1 MEVYVQKKKGCLNML
16 NSQNEVRAMGMEP
29 PLRGKPEEELIR
41 RFKEG
46 RKESFDEMVVTYS
59 PRLFRVAYG
68 LLGNKQ
74 DAEEVVQDAFVRA
87 YRALPFFRGDAS
99 FETWMHRITMNLA
112 RNKFHWN
119 RRRGS
124 GLNVSLYSGEE
135 NDPEQTVPQIDLPD
149 TRMEPDRLL
158 ENTELEQNIVFIIRG
173 LPGKLRE
180 AMVLRHMEN
189 LSYEQIAEYLNCKV
203 GTVKSRLARGRE
215 ILRQEL
221 ARLDGMKNKQET
233 DRRKP

>member
-1 MEVYVQKKKGCLNML
+1 ML
-16 NSQNEVRAMGMEP
+16 NFRNKADAMGPEP
-29 PLRGKPEEELIR
+29 PIHNEHEEELIR
-41 RFKEG
+41 RFKKGE
-46 RKESFDEMVVTYS
+46 RESFDEMVVAYS
-59 PRLFRVAYG
+59 PRLFRLAYG

-87 YRALPFFRGDAS
+87 YRALPGFRGDAS

-124 GLNVSLYSGEE
+124 GLNVSLSSGDES
-135 NDPEQTVPQIDLPD
+135 DPEQPSVRIDLPD

-158 ENTELEQNIVFIIRG
+158 ENTELQQNIVLVIRS
-173 LPGKLRE
+173 LPEKLRE

-189 LSYEQIAEYLNCKV
+189 LSYEQIADYLNCKV

-215 ILRQEL
+215 ILRREL
-221 ARLDGMKNKQET
+221 ARLDGIKNKQET
-233 DRRKP
+233 P

>member
-1 MEVYVQKKKGCLNML
+1 ML
-16 NSQNEVRAMGMEP
+16 NHREQMQAMSNIAEP
-29 PLRGKPEEELIR
+29 PLHGRTDEELIR
-41 RFKEG
+41 RFREG
-46 RKESFDEMVVTYS
+46 HKESFDEMVVMYS

-87 YRALPFFRGDAS
+87 YRALPHFRGDAS

-124 GLNVSLYSGEE
+124 GLNISLFSGEE
-135 NDPEQTVPQIDLPD
+135 GDPEQSSPQIDLPD

-173 LPGKLRE
+173 LPEKLRE
-180 AMVLRHMEN
+180 AMVLRHLEN
-189 LSYEQIAEYLNCKV
+189 LSYEQIADFLNCKV

-221 ARLDGMKNKQET
+221 IRLDGMKNKQET
-233 DRRKP
+233 EKRKT

>member
-1 MEVYVQKKKGCLNML
+1 M
-16 NSQNEVRAMGMEP
+16 QNCQNKACAMSPEPSVRSGY
-29 PLRGKPEEELIR
+29 EEELIR

-46 RKESFDEMVVTYS
+46 DKESFDEMVVTYS

-87 YRALPFFRGDAS
+87 FRALPHFRGDAS

-124 GLNVSLYSGEE
+124 GLNVSISGDDF
-135 NDPEQTVPQIDLPD
+135 DPELPAARIDLPD

-158 ENTELEQNIVFIIRG
+158 ENSELEQNIVFVIRN
-173 LPGKLRE
+173 LPEKLRE
-180 AMVLRHMEN
+180 AMVLRHLEN
-189 LSYEQIAEYLNCKV
+189 LSYEQIAEYLNCKT

-221 ARLDGMKNKQET
+221 ARLDGMKNQPPT
-233 DRRKP
+233 DGRTHDKKAGR

>member
-1 MEVYVQKKKGCLNML
+1 ML
-16 NSQNEVRAMGMEP
+16 NIQNKEHAMGTEP
-29 PLRGKPEEELIR
+29 PLCDKPEEELIR
-41 RFKEG
+41 QFREG
-46 RKESFDEMVVTYS
+46 RKESFDEMVVMYS

-87 YRALPFFRGDAS
+87 YRALPYFRGDAS

-124 GLNVSLYSGEE
+124 GLNVSLYSGEDS
-135 NDPEQTVPQIDLPD
+135 DPEQSVPRIDLPD

-158 ENTELEQNIVFIIRG
+158 ENTELEQNIVRIIRS

-180 AMVLRHMEN
+180 AMILRHLEN
-189 LSYEQIAEYLNCKV
+189 LSYEQIAEYLNCKA

-221 ARLDGMKNKQET
+221 ARLDGIKNKQET
-233 DRRKP
+233 DGRKP